1 MTIKPLTTI
10 RTMVDLKYT
19 SEVLGEYFFSKGAIQ
34 FFKSRILP
42 HLYVTGATSGYFVTS
57 EQSDN
62 DPREYNIRSYAV
74 IADRRESDNREFDRI
89 SILTVGDSHK
99 TRAQAQAY
107 ALKLK
112 LDFLAL

>member
-10 RTMVDLKYT
+10 RTMADLKHT
-19 SEVLGEYFFSKGAIQ
+19 SEVLGGYFFSKDTIQ

-42 HLYVTGATSGYFVTS
+42 HLYVTDATSGYFVTS

-62 DPREYNIRSYAV
+62 DPREYNVRSYAV